1 MVRSANLQEEL
12 IVALAGALVALNS
25 QFQLPC
31 GRCWK
36 MYKVAMRG
44 RLPFEEAH
52 RREVAAELVRFGWLF
67 SAVAICPHCAK
78 QQDDAGATK

>member
-1 MVRSANLQEEL
+1 MGLEAHVRSANPQEEL

-36 MYKVAMRG
+36 MYKTARKRG
-44 RLPFEEAH
+44 LSFDEAH
-52 RREVAAELVRFGWLF
+52 RRDVATEFVQFG
-67 SAVAICPHCAK
+67 
-78 QQDDAGATK
+78 

>member
-1 MVRSANLQEEL
+1 MRANPPEEL

-36 MYKVAMRG
+36 MYKAAMKRG
-44 RLPFEEAH
+44 LPFDEAH
-52 RREVAAELVRFGWLF
+52 RRDVAAEFVQFGWHF
-67 SAVAICPHCAK
+67 SGVAICPYCVK
-78 QQDDAGATK
+78 QQVNAGGT